1 MSGLR
6 TWYVMCLFLQVL
18 VIEIFLQARQTAT
31 LEMPPVSAH
40 FDQKQ
45 RIYPPKA
52 TRSKATSEGSEDA
65 PTIPSPTPNPGP
77 VPTVTPSIVELLMVN
92 LLQQQQAQLR
102 FINPQPQQLSESA
115 TVVSTPPS
123 PNKLRH
129 RVVTLD
135 EFCNYYSV
143 STADRER
150 LEKLEYTPGDAI
162 NKLER
167 EDWQGQASFSKLA
180 WTRMLEKHQ
189 AFLKDIRN
197 GVWA

>member
-1 MSGLR
+1 
-6 TWYVMCLFLQVL
+6 
-18 VIEIFLQARQTAT
+18 
-31 LEMPPVSAH
+31 
-40 FDQKQ
+40 
-45 RIYPPKA
+45 
-52 TRSKATSEGSEDA
+52 
-65 PTIPSPTPNPGP
+65 
-77 VPTVTPSIVELLMVN
+77 MVN